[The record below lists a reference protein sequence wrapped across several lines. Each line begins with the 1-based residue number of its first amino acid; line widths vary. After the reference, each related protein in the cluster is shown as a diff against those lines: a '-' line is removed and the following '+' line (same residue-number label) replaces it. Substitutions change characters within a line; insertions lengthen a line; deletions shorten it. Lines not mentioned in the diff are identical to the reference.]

1 LETLNAGQ
9 PSDPVTSSSARG
21 SHSVLRPPVC
31 SLLVSDV
38 LSGPLVLS
46 DCPSMGLFSGSSFGE
61 IPVVV
66 KSPVRVK
73 SK

>member
-1 LETLNAGQ
+1 
-9 PSDPVTSSSARG
+9 
-21 SHSVLRPPVC
+21 VLRPPVC

-38 LSGPLVLS
+38 LSGPLGLS